1 MAKQNFGQ
9 LVGAHVRKHEGRMLT
24 VFRESAQDLIEES
37 QVPRRKGGNMPVR
50 FGFLRNSGQAALN
63 NTPSGESVRPKNY
76 TAGDDWD
83 PNESLIIV
91 NRAKIGDRIVFGWTA
106 NYAIYMEA
114 RYGFLRLAAQNWPAI
129 VKRNAERLRQRTTR

>member
-1 MAKQNFGQ
+1 MAKQDFGQ
-9 LVGAHVRKHEGRMLT
+9 LVGAHVRKYESRMLT
-24 VFRESAQDLIEES
+24 VFRASAQDMIEEAQES
-37 QVPRRKGGNMPVR
+37 RGSGGNMPVQTS
-50 FGFLRNSGQAALN
+50 FLRNSGQAALN
-63 NTPSGESVRPKNY
+63 NTPSGESVRPKDY
-76 TAGDDWD
+76 AGGTWN

-91 NRAKIGDRIVFGWTA
+91 NQAKIGDRIVFGWTA